1 MFHSSRLNMPA
12 RSLDK
17 RSTHMFSE
25 NVTPLLILLALTHVA
40 AIAMIAAGL
49 RGLRRADTRHV
60 DPSAQS

>member
-1 MFHSSRLNMPA
+1 
-12 RSLDK
+12 
-17 RSTHMFSE
+17 MFSE